1 MPHIYHSWSRLGL
14 GALMGTTALA
24 GCGQSTST
32 PAPAAEPAAIEAP
45 AVTAEALAAEAGP
58 VGSVGGE
65 GEGGVAIEQ
74 AATDPVVFNIAL
86 AVTEAHILAARDAF
100 AAGEVDAAAE
110 MFAHP
115 VSEVLFDMEP
125 VLQARGVTLFDEL
138 LTDASIE
145 AASGETPAQI
155 SARTDGIIA
164 ALRAA
169 ALKAPDNGT
178 AAVDVTAHVI
188 DDMIERAVAMYRGAS
203 ASGVYEPYLDG
214 YGFHKVAETNFA
226 AAREAITASNPEAAA
241 AMANAI
247 AALAVAYPDAAPQ
260 DVLPADI
267 SQLTVLASDVTLSVN

>member
-1 MPHIYHSWSRLGL
+1 MPHIYHSWTRLGL

-24 GCGQSTST
+24 GCGQSAST
-32 PAPAAEPAAIEAP
+32 PTPAAEPAAVETP
-45 AVTAEALAAEAGP
+45 AVAAEVLAADPAP

-86 AVTEAHILAARDAF
+86 AVTEAHILAARDAY
-100 AAGEVDAAAE
+100 ADGETEAAAE

-125 VLQARGVTLFDEL
+125 VLEARGVTLFDGL
-138 LTDASIE
+138 LTDASI
-145 AASGETPAQI
+145 AASAGETPEQI
-155 SARTDGIIA
+155 SARTDAIIA

-178 AAVDVTAHVI
+178 TPTDVKMHVI
-188 DDMIERAVAMYRGAS
+188 ADMIERAVAMYRSAA

-214 YGFHKVAETNFA
+214 YGFHKVAETQFA
-226 AAREAITASNPEAAA
+226 AAKDEIAASNPEAAA
-241 AMANAI
+241 SIGNAI
-247 AALAVAYPDAAPQ
+247 ASLAEAYPSAAPQ
-260 DVLPADI
+260 DALMADI